1 MNDIAT
7 ILQDTFNNVI
17 KLQKSVCERNFTT
30 IEVPQ
35 GTSIVGPYAFAG
47 CADLGKVTFKSK
59 PNSISENAFI
69 ECPKLLDITV
79 PWNRAEDLSGAP
91 WGAEFATIN
100 YVKYTKP
107 LTFSITRNSCNENT
121 VMGLAFDYVT
131 FAPSVTITR
140 TDYSD
145 GWATFTVTGL
155 SGKYVANERSQNWSV
170 DSSKS
175 NPADSV
181 FTEYVENNVP
191 NGTIRLEGGVPTI
204 NDLISK
210 YTALKKISLWA
221 ELTTSSNNTLTFYGG
236 GFVTGDVHNTI
247 VKSYTYNYTISLD
260 GELPSKEVPSSV
272 TYLDT
277 DETIN
282 STIGCELAESFTAIT
297 PEYMDGYGPLE
308 EDHYVLELQS
318 INLDNEILTFAYEK
332 AKNEVLSDG
341 WSNNLSLSNKFQIEY

>member
-1 MNDIAT
+1 MNNIAT

-47 CADLGKVTFKSK
+47 CTDLGKVTFKSK
-59 PNSISENAFI
+59 PKSISENAFI

-121 VMGLAFDYVT
+121 VTGLAFDYVT

-236 GFVTGDVHNTI
+236 GFVSGDVRNTI

-260 GELPSKEVPSSV
+260 GELPSKEVISTV

-277 DETIN
+277 NETIN
-282 STIGCELAESFTAIT
+282 SNIGSELAESFTVVT
-297 PEYMDGYGPLE
+297 PEYTDGYGPLE
-308 EDHYVLELQS
+308 NGVTILLNNFPELNNS
-318 INLDNEILTFAYEK
+318 VIAFA
-332 AKNEVLSDG
+332 V
-341 WSNNLSLSNKFQIEY
+341 NNLQDLILDETWVTSLVIENKFNITY